1 MRSRSS
7 WPPPA
12 PPAPPAPLARG
23 VSASAH
29 WESGDPLLAGPEHN
43 LCCDLVLPTN
53 RPGKGAHA
61 HCRRESRGLS
71 PLSCSAGPRCGRCLP
86 TPPGLPNKCHSAESP
101 GGGRDEHVTQQRAF
115 PGLIQ
120 ICRRGNGL
128 DGFGRAPAAFPQD
141 RLQVM
146 QRTLRPAPSPV
157 SPRADWRGEFTVVGP
172 FSPRRF
178 QSSKQTV
185 HIPLEHVVRPPAP
198 AWTHTHTSTRLFARA
213 CVRDL
218 SECEHA
224 PLQAGTRVSTA
235 SMHTHTRGQTTPPP
249 GAGSQGRQ
257 VGRGPCYGERVAVHT
272 LQTKH
277 APHIRSQGPEV
288 KLRDTARSSV
298 KTSISV
304 LVRAE

>member
-1 MRSRSS
+1 MGSWSS

-29 WESGDPLLAGPEHN
+29 WESGDPLRAGPEHN
-43 LCCDLVLPTN
+43 LCCDLVGPTN

-61 HCRRESRGLS
+61 HRRRESCGLS

-213 CVRDL
+213 RVRDL
-218 SECEHA
+218 SEREHA
-224 PLQAGTRVSTA
+224 PLQAGTRLSTR
-235 SMHTHTRGQTTPPP
+235 THAGRRPRPRAPAPRGGRRAGAPATGSEWPCTHCRRSTLPTSGPRGRKSNLETLP
-249 GAGSQGRQ
+249 GAQ
-257 VGRGPCYGERVAVHT
+257 
-272 LQTKH
+272 LKH
-277 APHIRSQGPEV
+277 RFLCLSEPSE
-288 KLRDTARSSV
+288 
-298 KTSISV
+298 
-304 LVRAE
+304 